1 MIDSHCHLAGEEFAA
16 DLDAVVARARSAGVT
31 GAMVILSA
39 GDAAEGERAGRVRAA
54 WPEVRFSV
62 GIHPH
67 QAGQHGDDL
76 DAAMARLDADLR
88 AHDAVALGEIGL
100 DYHYDF
106 SPRPIQQEVFRRQL
120 ELAAKRELPVIIHT
134 REATDDTFRTLRD
147 HGANL
152 RVVFHCFTGGMEMA
166 RAALDLGAWLSFAGI
181 VTFPKAGELRE
192 VARMVPPDRFLV
204 ETDSPYL
211 APVPFRGKR
220 NEPAFVAKVVEG
232 LAAVRGAVRGRDC
245 RQSTANF
252 HAVIRHR
259 AFRAQLMQS
268 NSRWSN
274 GLAR

>member
-1 MIDSHCHLAGEEFAA
+1 MIDSHCHLAGEEFAG
-16 DLDAVVARARSAGVT
+16 DLDAVVARARSAGLA
-31 GAMVILSA
+31 GAMVILSS
-39 GDAAEGERAGRVRAA
+39 GDAAERERAGRVRAA

-76 DAAMARLDADLR
+76 DAAMARLDAELD
-88 AHDAVALGEIGL
+88 AHGAAALGEIGL

-120 ELAAKRELPVIIHT
+120 ELAGKRELPVIIHT
-134 REATDDTFRTLRD
+134 REATDDTFQTLRD
-147 HGANL
+147 HADGL

-166 RAALDLGAWLSFAGI
+166 RAALELGAWLSFAGI
-181 VTFPKAGELRE
+181 VTFPKAGDLRD

-232 LAAVRGAVRGRDC
+232 LAAVRGASVEEIAG
-245 RQSTANF
+245 QSTANF
-252 HAVIRHR
+252 HVIINRDRPTDAV
-259 AFRAQLMQS
+259 
-268 NSRWSN
+268 
-274 GLAR
+274 

>member
-1 MIDSHCHLAGEEFAA
+1 MIDSHCHLAGEEFEA
-16 DLDAVVARARSAGVT
+16 DLPAVVERARSAGLA
-31 GAMVILSA
+31 GAMVILSS
-39 GDAAEGERAGRVRAA
+39 GDGAEAERAGRVRAA

-67 QAGQHGDDL
+67 QAGQHGDEL
-76 DAAMARLDADLR
+76 DAAMARLDAELD

-106 SPRPIQQEVFRRQL
+106 SPRPIQQDVFRRQL
-120 ELAAKRELPVIIHT
+120 ELATQRALPVIIHT

-147 HGANL
+147 HAQAA
-152 RVVFHCFTGGMEMA
+152 RVVFHCFTGGLEMA

-220 NEPAFVAKVVEG
+220 NEPAFVAKVVES
-232 LAAVRGAVRGRDC
+232 LAAVRGTTAEEIAG
-245 RQSTANF
+245 QSAANF
-252 HAVIRHR
+252 HAVIGRDR
-259 AFRAQLMQS
+259 S
-268 NSRWSN
+268 SN
-274 GLAR
+274 GV